1 MFMAVYWGGAFL
13 SMLVL
18 LGESWTGR
26 PCGGAGLVVACV
38 LPLWLAVAVLP
49 PALVVVQ
56 LVRRKW
62 WTALATALLS
72 AVALVPLFQV
82 LFLMVLLSGGLAK

>member
-18 LGESWTGR
+18 WGESWTGR

-62 WTALATALLS
+62 WTAVATALLS

-82 LFLMVLLSGGLAK
+82 LFLMVLLRGGLAK